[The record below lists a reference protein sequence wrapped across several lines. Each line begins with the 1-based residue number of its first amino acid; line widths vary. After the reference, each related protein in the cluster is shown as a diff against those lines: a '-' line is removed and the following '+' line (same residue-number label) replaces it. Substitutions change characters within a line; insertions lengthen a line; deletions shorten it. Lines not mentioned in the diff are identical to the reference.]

1 MSYSVAVQE
10 FHIKNGTGD
19 ILPKQDEGAKYLSL
33 TKRIC
38 RVSIQSVK
46 RDVANALDLLP
57 HRLDALLHGLVRDAY
72 AIGAPRRT
80 RLRASAVLVA
90 VGRVAV
96 LLLVLVAAG
105 LPRVLE
111 HPRHQLVVR
120 RALAA
125 AQEVEDV
132 GAQRVRPAGL
142 LQRVLQR
149 RLDARDRVGR
159 EEGGGQLGRLRG
171 RQGRGRVREGDGFG
185 VGGGHGCL
193 WGKGFL
199 FFVCRWRYGRELVMI
214 TVFFPLA
221 LWSGV
226 SRFEVCMLS
235 VREQL
240 RTCFKERAAGR
251 RSKACIGNCNCG
263 GK

>member
-19 ILPKQDEGAKYLSL
+19 ILPKQDEGAKYLSP

-105 LPRVLE
+105 AAGLPRVLE

-132 GAQRVRPAGL
+132 GAQRVRPTGL

-171 RQGRGRVREGDGFG
+171 RQGRGRVCEGDGFD

-193 WGKGFL
+193 RGTGFL
-199 FFVCRWRYGRELVMI
+199 FFVCRWRYARELVMI
-214 TVFFPLA
+214 TGFFPWRCGQACLG
-221 LWSGV
+221 L
-226 SRFEVCMLS
+226 RFVCFPS
-235 VREQL
+235 V
-240 RTCFKERAAGR
+240 G
-251 RSKACIGNCNCG
+251 S
-263 GK
+263 